1 MATRQN
7 FSGTQRDS
15 AFRANAEWLQKHK
28 VDGVQLVMAAE
39 PLRALGQVYH
49 CENCGFASTDRAHF
63 DVDHL
68 VADRSFRL
76 WGRHEEARSA
86 INMVILCKSTAKNDL
101 GCNQTKGSRLYVPHG
116 RGLAYT
122 RADLDLNWTPIR
134 DRPFPFTATS

>member
-28 VDGVQLVMAAE
+28 G
-39 PLRALGQVYH
+39 
-49 CENCGFASTDRAHF
+49 
-63 DVDHL
+63 
-68 VADRSFRL
+68 
-76 WGRHEEARSA
+76 EARSA
-86 INMVILCKSTAKNDL
+86 VVILCKSTAKNDL
-101 GCNQTKGSRLYVPHG
+101 GCNQTKGSRLFVPHG

-134 DRPFPFTATS
+134 DRPFPFTASS